1 MDPSSWL
8 LIAVYVL
15 LLIASAYFSA
25 TEMAF
30 SSVSKIKLLSY
41 KDEEEK
47 NADLALKIRE
57 KYDLYLTTLLV
68 GNNLVNCGVAA
79 VATLFSGHVFIMLTE
94 RGVSVAE
101 SAVTTVATAITT
113 VVVFIFAET
122 VPKNF
127 AKDMPEKWAMVAARS
142 LRLVSFLL
150 YPITIVFIG
159 ISKLLNKIVIVKE
172 EPTVTE
178 EELSTIIE
186 NSEEDGVLD
195 EEQSEMLQS
204 ALEFSK
210 TRVADVLTLKADV
223 EWLDASLPREA
234 VFESVKKT
242 KFSRLPVCRGSLDRP
257 IGVLIVNDYLKAYIA
272 DKNVRV
278 SRLVRKPYFTTL
290 DASIDDLKEEMSGKR
305 QSMALVRDRA
315 GDSIIGIVTIED
327 FIEEIVGEIFDEQDV
342 VDDDFMKLGGN
353 YFRVCGRIA
362 IGEMFARIGI
372 PLPYAMPAHKPVSTW
387 ILENLGRLPVEGD
400 SFSVGDLTV
409 EIDETA
415 QNRVSF
421 ATVKLRDPE
430 IDLPCEDV
438 SEETDASAS
447 EEEVEK

>member
-15 LLIASAYFSA
+15 LLFASAYFSA

-41 KDEEEK
+41 KEEEQK
-47 NADLALKIRE
+47 NADLALKIQE

-68 GNNLVNCGVAA
+68 GNNLVNCGAAA
-79 VATLFSGHVFIMLTE
+79 VATLFSGHVYTALIAQ
-94 RGVSVAE
+94 GASVKE
-101 SAVTTVATAITT
+101 SVVTTIATAVTT

-122 VPKNF
+122 VPKNY
-127 AKDMPEKWAMVAARS
+127 AKDMPERWAMASASS
-142 LRLVSFLL
+142 LRVVSYVL
-150 YPITIVFIG
+150 YPISIVFMG
-159 ISKLLNKIVIVKE
+159 ISRILNKIVVVKE

-195 EEQSEMLQS
+195 EEQSELLQS

-210 TRVADVLTLKADV
+210 TRVADVLTLRADV
-223 EWLDASLPREA
+223 EWLDASLSREEIFA
-234 VFESVKKT
+234 LVKQT
-242 KFSRLPVCRGSLDRP
+242 KFSRLPVCRGGLDHP
-257 IGVLIVNDYLKAYIA
+257 LGILIVNDYLKAYIA

-278 SRLVRKPYFTTL
+278 SRLIRKPYFTTL

-305 QSMALVRDRA
+305 QTMALVHDRA
-315 GDSIIGIVTIED
+315 GTSIIGIVTIED

-353 YFRVCGRIA
+353 YFRVSGRLA
-362 IGEMFARIGI
+362 LHEMYTRIGI
-372 PLPYAMPAHKPVSTW
+372 GAPAGIAPHKPVSTW
-387 ILENLGRLPVEGD
+387 ILEKLGRLPVEGD
-400 SFSVGDLTV
+400 CFVFGDLTV
-409 EIDETA
+409 EIDETE
-415 QNRVSF
+415 QNRVLH
-421 ATVKLRDPE
+421 ATVKLSDPE
-430 IDLPCEDV
+430 IDLPI
-438 SEETDASAS
+438 EESAEDASEIS
-447 EEEVEK
+447 DEEVAK